1 MPERLGGQASD
12 NTRWRVL
19 NEIMARQYW
28 RPSNMLYPVPAVM
41 ISCAD
46 EEGRS
51 NIMTAAWAGTICSD
65 PVMVS
70 VSIRPERY
78 SHDVIARTK
87 EFVINLTTEDL
98 TFAADFCGV
107 RSGRDVDKFEYLH
120 LTKVPSQKV
129 KAPSIG
135 ESPVCLECHVT
146 AIEKLGTHDMFLAEV
161 VQVSVDEQYLDE
173 KGRFL
178 LEDAGLAAY
187 VHGSYFA
194 LGEKLGTFGFSVRK
208 KEKKEGGKRRK
219 TVPRKTRD
227 AGTAQ
232 GRKKDRISG
241 QEDTAAGR
249 RKERPAGQAD
259 TGTGRQKE
267 KPSGRRKDKPA
278 GQADTAARRKKTT
291 SVFADRISARKK
303 KNTK

>member
-1 MPERLGGQASD
+1 MLERLGGQASD
-12 NTRWRVL
+12 NTRRRVL

-120 LTKVPSQKV
+120 LTKIPSQKV

-219 TVPRKTRD
+219 TVPRKRRD
-227 AGTAQ
+227 AGTAP
-232 GRKKDRISG
+232 GRKKDRIS
-241 QEDTAAGR
+241 
-249 RKERPAGQAD
+249 GQAD

-278 GQADTAARRKKTT
+278 SQADTAARRKKTT